1 MKMPP
6 ASIAPWPV
14 VNPRLAHLAMVALGF
29 LLLAGC
35 GKNEQASSATE
46 LEKAFQVKAAPA
58 AGAASAPA
66 TPAAPQDGSAQVQ
79 QAVNNALSAMR
90 TNGYADAYLTLRAVQ
105 ASPSLT
111 ADQVIAVQNARLA
124 IENNVAAK
132 AAAGD
137 PAALRAVEAMKN
149 SGRR

>member
-58 AGAASAPA
+58 AGAAGVLLLVRGGEKNERASSPGDLERVFRVRPARAAGAASAPA
-66 TPAAPQDGSAQVQ
+66 TPAAPQ
-79 QAVNNALSAMR
+79 
-90 TNGYADAYLTLRAVQ
+90 
-105 ASPSLT
+105 
-111 ADQVIAVQNARLA
+111 
-124 IENNVAAK
+124 
-132 AAAGD
+132 
-137 PAALRAVEAMKN
+137 
-149 SGRR
+149 

>member
-58 AGAASAPA
+58 AGAAWGFLLRAGCKKKKRASGARKWEKVSGGRPAPPAGPAPPPA
-66 TPAAPQDGSAQVQ
+66 TPAAPQ
-79 QAVNNALSAMR
+79 
-90 TNGYADAYLTLRAVQ
+90 
-105 ASPSLT
+105 
-111 ADQVIAVQNARLA
+111 
-124 IENNVAAK
+124 
-132 AAAGD
+132 
-137 PAALRAVEAMKN
+137 
-149 SGRR
+149 